1 MAANAFILVN
11 VEPENTRG
19 VVDRLKSIPGTVVHE
34 VLGPY
39 DLVVDVEADTQEEI
53 TAILRNKIRPLH
65 GVTNTVTCLC
75 FSVGR
80 LAHRPRIE
88 TSTN

>member
-19 VVDRLKSIPGTVVHE
+19 VVDRLKGIPGVVVHE

-53 TAILRNKIRPLH
+53 TAILRNKVRPLH
-65 GVTNTVTCLC
+65 GVTNTVTCIC
-75 FSVGR
+75 F
-80 LAHRPRIE
+80 
-88 TSTN
+88 